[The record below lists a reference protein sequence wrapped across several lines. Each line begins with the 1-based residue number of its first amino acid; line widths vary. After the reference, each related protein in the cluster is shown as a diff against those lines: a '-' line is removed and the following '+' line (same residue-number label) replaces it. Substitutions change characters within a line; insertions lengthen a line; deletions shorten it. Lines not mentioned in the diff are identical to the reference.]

1 MDQWHWSRK
10 KAALI
15 NVVVIGLASM
25 PCVLGFNLW
34 SGFQPLGAGSGV
46 LDLED
51 FIVSNLLLPGG
62 SLVYLLFC
70 VSRFGWG
77 FKNYLAE
84 ANTGDGVKV
93 PAWLRFYFAWILPII
108 IFILL
113 VQGVW
118 GVLAKL
124 FV

>member
-1 MDQWHWSRK
+1 
-10 KAALI
+10 
-15 NVVVIGLASM
+15 M
-25 PCVLGFNLW
+25 PCVLGFNVW
-34 SGFQPLGAGSGV
+34 AGFQPLGAGTGV

-62 SLVYLLFC
+62 SLVYLMFC
-70 VSRFGWG
+70 VNRFGWG

-93 PAWLRFYFAWILPII
+93 PAWLRFYFTWILPVL

-113 VQGVW
+113 VQGIW
-118 GVLAKL
+118 GVVGKL